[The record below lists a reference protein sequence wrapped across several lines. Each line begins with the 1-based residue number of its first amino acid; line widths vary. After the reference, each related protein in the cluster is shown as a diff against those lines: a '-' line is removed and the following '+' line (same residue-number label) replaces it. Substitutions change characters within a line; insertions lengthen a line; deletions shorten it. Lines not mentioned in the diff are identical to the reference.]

1 MKIFITLLLL
11 TLTAFKTQGQLLK
24 KLKEKAEQ
32 TINKAG
38 SQPTENKP
46 GGGTENSP
54 VATASETSKPT
65 DAAAAGGKPD
75 LKVYSKFDFV
85 PGKKIVYFDNF
96 AQDNIGETP
105 NGWVT
110 SSMAELVKLDGL
122 EGNWLKMNAHGSVQL
137 SRNKVQSWGN
147 NFTIEFDLLLVDN
160 GESHDYWV
168 MLLNT
173 GGNIVSD
180 EKNLDLNKAHCIS
193 FWNKTSNGGKNCR
206 TALYRDENTRS
217 SGTKLSE
224 AFTDNLPYSNTVPVH
239 ISMCVQ
245 GKRFR
250 MWWNTRKLYDL
261 NAVDESYLPNQ
272 LAFTFHTNDPSDY
285 YLSNI
290 RVAKEVPDTRAEFAQ
305 GKLISNLL
313 FYTGTAN
320 LKPESMGALL
330 DVSKVI
336 KDATSPVKIV
346 GHTDSDGDEA
356 ANLKLSQ
363 QRAEMV
369 KNILVKEYGID
380 ESKLTTE
387 GRGEAQPVAANNSAE
402 GRAQN
407 RRVEFIF
414 NAAADK
420 YEKPAGVASASGNSA
435 KEPVKAPAAKS
446 TGTTA
451 AATNGLRL
459 QSKILN
465 VSLPYAQIMKE
476 ENGYALVATKE
487 EGNSK
492 ENFLKIHFKPVGEN
506 LKTDSYYFDVINQK
520 KPMYGTKKYPTIDK
534 TEAVLY
540 YGNAQKPYIKT
551 FSPYITEG
559 HMSKFVDASLG
570 RHLPAPSENCKLVI
584 EKISDGKASGYF
596 VMGNAIE
603 GLKPVKIGDA
613 EQETFTD
620 GFAGE
625 MKGTFTDIPV
635 Y

>member
-1 MKIFITLLLL
+1 MKIFTTLLIL
-11 TLTAFKTQGQLLK
+11 TLAAFQTQAQFLK
-24 KLKEKAEQ
+24 KLKQKAEQ
-32 TINKAG
+32 AVNKTIG
-38 SQPTENKP
+38 QPSENKQSGP
-46 GGGTENSP
+46 NENNP
-54 VATASETSKPT
+54 TPAPAENSKPT
-65 DAAAAGGKPD
+65 EVKASTGTPD

-122 EGNWLKMNAHGSVQL
+122 EGNWLKLNARGSVQL
-137 SRNKVQSWGN
+137 TRNKVQSWGN
-147 NFTIEFDLLLVDN
+147 NFTVEFDLLLVDN
-160 GESHDYWV
+160 GQSHDYWI

-180 EKNLDLNKAHCIS
+180 EKNLDLTGAHCIS
-193 FWNKTSNGGKNCR
+193 FSNLTSNGGKGCR
-206 TALYRDENTRS
+206 TALYRDENKTS
-217 SGTKLSE
+217 SGTKLSSV
-224 AFTDNLPYSNTVPVH
+224 FSDNLPYTNTVPVH

-250 MWWNTRKLYDL
+250 MWWNTRKLYDM
-261 NAVDESYLPNQ
+261 NAVDEAYLPNQ
-272 LAFTFHTNDPSDY
+272 LAFGFHVNDQSDY

-290 RVAKEVPDTRAEFAQ
+290 RIAKEVPDTRAEFAQ

-320 LKPESMGALL
+320 LKPESMGAIL

-346 GHTDSDGDEA
+346 GHTDSDGDDA
-356 ANLKLSQ
+356 SNLKLSQ
-363 QRAEMV
+363 QRAETV
-369 KNILVKEYGID
+369 KDILIKEYGID
-380 ESKLTTE
+380 ESKLSTE
-387 GRGEAQPVAANNSAE
+387 GRGETQPVAGNNSAE
-402 GRAQN
+402 GKAQN

-420 YEKPAGVASASGNSA
+420 YEKPAGVVATSGNTA
-435 KEPVKAPAAKS
+435 KEPAKTPAAKS
-446 TGTTA
+446 TGSTA
-451 AATNGLRL
+451 AGTNGLNL

-476 ENGYALVATKE
+476 DNGYALVATKE

-506 LKTDSYYFDVINQK
+506 LKTDSYYFDEVNKK
-520 KPMYGTKKYPTIDK
+520 KPMYGTKKYPAVTK
-534 TEAVLY
+534 TEAMLY
-540 YGNAQKPYIKT
+540 YGSAQKPYIKS
-551 FSPYITEG
+551 FSPYITDG
-559 HMSKFVDASLG
+559 HMSKFVDVALA

-584 EKISDGKASGYF
+584 EKITDGKASGYF